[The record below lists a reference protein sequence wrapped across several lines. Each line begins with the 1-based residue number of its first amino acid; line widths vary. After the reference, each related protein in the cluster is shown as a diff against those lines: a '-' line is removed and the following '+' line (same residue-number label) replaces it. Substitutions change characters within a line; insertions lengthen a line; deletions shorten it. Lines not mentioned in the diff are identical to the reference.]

1 MTWFQMYLF
10 TRLDILCTVLTAMCF
25 CLFPIMCFITPA
37 IIEMFDFDTIGNGN
51 SEAELKTRRRMLK
64 AFIIEAI
71 LFAIVVVLKILV
83 PTQKEMAAIIV
94 VPAIVNNEQIQQI
107 GKNGLDLT
115 AMATEYLKS
124 ALKEK
129 TAELEKGKEHD

>member
-1 MTWFQMYLF
+1 MTWLQMYLF
-10 TRLDILCTVLTAMCF
+10 TRLDILCTVLTTTCF
-25 CLFPIMCFITPA
+25 CLFPIMCFTPV
-37 IIEMFDFDTIGNGN
+37 IIGMIDFDTIGNGD
-51 SEAELKTRRRMLK
+51 SKAELKSRRRMVK
-64 AFIIEAI
+64 AFIIEAS

-115 AMATEYLKS
+115 TMATEYMKS
-124 ALKEK
+124 VLKEK
-129 TAELEKGKEHD
+129 TTELEKGKEND